1 MRINSL
7 FAFLQKCLLGWP
19 LYFGGGGGGAPP
31 APVAPPEPAPVAAPM
46 RADSQGAK
54 RSVKAASKRRIGGMD
69 AMQGDVLGSMS
80 RNRGFASTLGGS
92 AQAYTGEP

>member
-1 MRINSL
+1 
-7 FAFLQKCLLGWP
+7 
-19 LYFGGGGGGAPP
+19 
-31 APVAPPEPAPVAAPM
+31 M

-54 RSVKAASKRRIGGMD
+54 KNVKAASKRRIGGMD

-92 AQAYTGEP
+92 AQAYTGEA

>member
-1 MRINSL
+1 MRTISL

-19 LYFGGGGGGAPP
+19 LYFGGGGGAPP
-31 APVAPPEPAPVAAPM
+31 APVAPPEPARVAAPV

-80 RNRGFASTLGGS
+80 RNRGFTSTLGGS
-92 AQAYTGEP
+92 AQAYTGEA